1 MTKWILVVDDD
12 DEIREIVQASL
23 EEFGGWQTIT
33 AASGEEAL
41 QIAKTEVLDAI
52 LLDISMPGMDG
63 FAVYYAL
70 QTEPKTQ
77 NIPVIV
83 LTAKVLP
90 SDRQQFLD
98 MDVAGVLIK
107 PFDPINIWREV
118 AEILG
123 WSV

>member
-12 DEIREIVQASL
+12 DEIREVVQASL

-33 AASGEEAL
+33 AASGKEAL
-41 QIAKTEVLDAI
+41 QIAKTDNLDAI

-63 FAVYYAL
+63 FEVCSAL
-70 QTEPKTQ
+70 QAEPKTH

-83 LTAKVLP
+83 LTAKALP

-98 MDVAGVLIK
+98 LDIAGVIIK
-107 PFDPINIWREV
+107 PFDPINIWRQV
-118 AEILG
+118 AEILD

>member
-12 DEIREIVQASL
+12 DEIREVVQASL

-33 AASGEEAL
+33 AASGSQAL

-63 FAVYYAL
+63 FEVYHAL
-70 QTEPKTQ
+70 QAEPKTQ
-77 NIPVIV
+77 KIPVII
-83 LTAKVLP
+83 LTAKALP

-98 MDVAGVLIK
+98 LDVAGVLIK
-107 PFDPINIWREV
+107 PFDPVNIWAEV
-118 AEILG
+118 AEILS
-123 WSV
+123 W

>member
-12 DEIREIVQASL
+12 DEIREVVQASL

-63 FAVYYAL
+63 FAVCYAL
-70 QTEPKTQ
+70 QAEPKTQ
-77 NIPVIV
+77 NIPVVV
-83 LTAKVLP
+83 LTAKALP

-98 MDVAGVLIK
+98 MDVAGVIIK